1 MSNNAIPGDSAP
13 AETNTSTPTPHDR
26 LWSAFGV
33 VYRRRRFI
41 AGVTAGAAVLAVGIS
56 LLLPNWYAASVRV
69 LAPESGGGG
78 LTSAVMRNLPSA
90 ASMLLGG
97 PSGDYARYLT
107 ILTSRSMFVSV
118 VDSFDL
124 IQVYETEGNRYPL
137 EDALETLRSNV
148 DFPVHEKYEYLSVVV
163 FDKEPERAAD
173 IANFFVRRLNAVNA
187 ALTSQ
192 NAGLFR
198 RFAES
203 RYAEA
208 SAVLDSVL
216 DARQDFQREY
226 GVFDLPTQTM
236 AFFEQ
241 VGMLR
246 AKAVEGE
253 IQYNALRAQL
263 GDDNAQ
269 VRSMRELVTA
279 ANQQYQQALQGQ
291 EQVLPVP
298 QERMSAVMR
307 EYIGME
313 REILIQ
319 SAIIEVIVPILEQ
332 ARFNEEQEVQAVQV
346 VDPAV
351 PPAKKAKPSRS
362 LIVIVTTISIFF
374 VAIIFVLALD
384 WWQRSHRKFA
394 QRLQVSISPQAHS
407 SRPMETARTPEP

>member
-1 MSNNAIPGDSAP
+1 MSNNSMLGDSAP
-13 AETNTSTPTPHDR
+13 TETRTTTGTAQDR
-26 LWSAFGV
+26 LWSALSV
-33 VYRRRRFI
+33 VYRWRRFI

-69 LAPESGGGG
+69 LAPEGGGGG

-124 IQVYETEGNRYPL
+124 VNVYETNRSRYPL
-137 EDALETLRSNV
+137 EDAIETLRSNV
-148 DFPVHEKYEYLSVVV
+148 DFPVHEKYEYLSVTVY
-163 FDKEPERAAD
+163 DKDPERAAD
-173 IANFFVRRLNAVNA
+173 MANFFVRRLNAVNS

-192 NAGLFR
+192 NASLFR
-198 RFAES
+198 RFAER

-208 SAVLDSVL
+208 TATLDSVL
-216 DARQDFQREY
+216 DARQVFQSEH
-226 GVFDLPTQTM
+226 GVFDLPAQTM
-236 AFFEQ
+236 AYFEQ
-241 VGMLR
+241 MGSLR
-246 AKAVEGE
+246 ARAVEGE

-263 GDDNAQ
+263 GDNNAQ
-269 VRSMRELVTA
+269 VRSMRELVSA
-279 ANQQYQQALQGQ
+279 ANQQYRQALQGQ

-298 QERMSAVMR
+298 QERMSTVMR
-307 EYIGME
+307 EHIGME
-313 REILIQ
+313 RDILIQ

-351 PPAKKAKPSRS
+351 PPAKKARPARS
-362 LIVIVTTISIFF
+362 SIVVITTISVFLLAIAF
-374 VAIIFVLALD
+374 VIILD
-384 WWQRSHRKFA
+384 WWRRRHKSFA
-394 QRLQVSISPQAHS
+394 RRLQLSVASEERRPPVESQA
-407 SRPMETARTPEP
+407 